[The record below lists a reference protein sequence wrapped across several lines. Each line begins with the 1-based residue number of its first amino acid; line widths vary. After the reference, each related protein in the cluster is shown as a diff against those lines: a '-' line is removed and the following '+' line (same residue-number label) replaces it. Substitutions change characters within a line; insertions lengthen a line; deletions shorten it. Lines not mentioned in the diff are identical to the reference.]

1 MRYCGKVKLTYTI
14 YWKELLKRE
23 ENLDCFEKMNSGGV
37 DEILSYK
44 KNPDEDFYA
53 LLNCDESSSI
63 EQINAE
69 YKVLALKH
77 HPDRNSGDKEAEKVF
92 QQLQEAKEI
101 LCNPE
106 KRLMYDKWR
115 NSGLQISYKNW
126 IGMKEHVQQSMHWA
140 NPKTKDRMLPEAG
153 SNLQPQGANPAMRRA
168 SEGGAAL
175 YYGSRKEWG
184 PENPSEVVNKFRN
197 YEI

>member
-1 MRYCGKVKLTYTI
+1 M
-14 YWKELLKRE
+14 
-23 ENLDCFEKMNSGGV
+23 SAV

-53 LLNCDESSSI
+53 LLNCDESSSV

-69 YKVLALKH
+69 YKVLAMKY
-77 HPDRNSGDKEAEKVF
+77 HPDKNAGDKEAERIF

-106 KRLMYDKWR
+106 KRQMYDKWR

-140 NPKTKDRMLPEAG
+140 NPKTKDRMLPETG
-153 SNLQPQGANPAMRRA
+153 GTSLQPQGANPSMRRA

-175 YYGSRKEWG
+175 YYGSRKGEWG
-184 PENPSEVVNKFRN
+184 AENPSEVVNKFRN